1 VFHYSIPLPAGFTAQ
16 PIFPALAQRIRF
28 SILGEKI
35 KATPMNAETLETSW
49 DYFDKFY
56 CISIEER
63 ADRRTA
69 AEVQFEKVGLADKVE
84 FVVVQ
89 RHPCDCEQGIYD
101 SHMACIKKGLQ
112 TGAGSIVIFEDD
124 ILFDRFSPAGLKN
137 CVDFLAGTDHWNA
150 LFFGCLVS
158 GSKKTGNK
166 SVLKVKYR
174 CLAHGYAL
182 NRRFAERLVQS
193 PWQEI
198 PYDDLLKNLAEGY
211 YAVYPSFAFQSNS
224 LTDNIKK
231 IDLDRFRRLLGGLR
245 RIQKWN
251 EFYHRHRI
259 PVIVAHVVFLLIILK
274 LVLL

>member
-1 VFHYSIPLPAGFTAQ
+1 
-16 PIFPALAQRIRF
+16 
-28 SILGEKI
+28 
-35 KATPMNAETLETSW
+35 MNAETLETYW

-63 ADRRTA
+63 ADRRA
-69 AEVQFEKVGLADKVE
+69 DAKVQFEKVGLADKVE
-84 FVVVQ
+84 FVIVE
-89 RHPCDCEQGIYD
+89 RHPSNREEGIYE

-112 TGAGSIVIFEDD
+112 AGAKNIVIFEDD
-124 ILFDRFSPAGLKN
+124 ILFDRFSPASLKN
-137 CVDFLAGTDHWNA
+137 SVDFLSGIDQWNA

-166 SVLKVKYR
+166 SVLEIKYR
-174 CLAHGYAL
+174 CLAHGYVL
-182 NRRFAERLVQS
+182 NRRFAEGLVNT

-198 PYDDLLKNLAEGY
+198 PYDYLLHNFTEGF

-231 IDLDRFRRLLGGLR
+231 IGLDRFRRLFGGLR

-251 EFYHRHRI
+251 EFYHRYRM
-259 PVIVAHVVFLLIILK
+259 PVIAAHVMVLLIILK
-274 LVLL
+274 LVL